1 MVIPRNWSRRAAA
14 TTAVALMAGAAVAA
28 GGAAA
33 SSARSAAASKASAAS
48 SRPAG
53 KITILVYGDSQNSVE
68 KWAVAQYNK
77 TAEGHQVKAVL
88 NTIPGA
94 NYQTKLQTIMST
106 SSAPDVFFNWGGGS
120 ILQFQKAGLLMPL
133 NSFFKANP
141 KLKSSFLP
149 AILNAAKIGGN
160 YYGVPM
166 RGTQPVVMFYNKSV
180 LSSDGVAV
188 PKTWSQLL
196 SAVSKLKS
204 KGVQV
209 PIALGGGDQWPT
221 LMWFEYMYDRVAG
234 PGLITDALAGKPALW
249 NSGGSKKALGAIKQL
264 IDAGGFGPSKSW
276 DSVKF
281 TAGQTA
287 QMMVNG
293 IAAFELMGSWD
304 YSTIQSQGS
313 TATGTN
319 PPNGPGAAFV
329 KAGKLGWA
337 AFPSVPGGKGNSGD
351 LAGNTE
357 NYYSVLKSTRYPQAV
372 ADFLKI
378 LYTPNFVKNELAI
391 GNLTTTT
398 NTPKL
403 ISGADAPWLRWQYQ
417 LVHRAP
423 AFQLSW
429 DQAWP
434 QTDSTTI
441 HTAVANYFDNLDS
454 AQFIKAMEGLK
465 SAG

>member
-1 MVIPRNWSRRAAA
+1 MVKSRKWLRHGAA
-14 TTAVALMAGAAVAA
+14 TTAIALVAGAAVAA
-28 GGAAA
+28 GAGA
-33 SSARSAAASKASAAS
+33 SSAKTVGSAAS

-68 KWAVAQYNK
+68 KYAVAQYNK
-77 TAEGHQVKAVL
+77 TAEGHKVKAVL

-120 ILQFQKAGLLMPL
+120 IEQFQKAGLLLPL

-149 AILNAAKIGGN
+149 SILGAAKIGAD
-160 YYGVPM
+160 YYGIPM
-166 RGTQPVVMFYNKSV
+166 RGTQPVVLFYNKSL
-180 LSSDGVAV
+180 LSQDGVSV
-188 PKTWSQLL
+188 PTTWNELLNDVKT
-196 SAVSKLKS
+196 LKS

-221 LMWFEYMYDRVAG
+221 QMWYEYLYDRVAG
-234 PGLITDALAGKPALW
+234 PSVVTDGLAGQKTVW
-249 NSGGSKKALGAIKQL
+249 NSAGSKAALNDIKQL
-264 IDAGGFGPSKSW
+264 INAGAFGPDKSW

-287 QMMVNG
+287 QMMVSG
-293 IAAFELMGSWD
+293 ISAFELMGSWD

-329 KAGKLGWA
+329 SAGKLGWA
-337 AFPSVPGGKGNSGD
+337 AFPTVPGGKGNSAD

-357 NYYSVLKSTRYPQAV
+357 NYYSVLKNTRYPQAV

-378 LYTPNFVKNELAI
+378 MYSPGFVKNELAI

-398 NTPKL
+398 NTPSL
-403 ISGADAPWLRWQYQ
+403 ISGADGTWLKWQYQ
-417 LVHRAP
+417 LVNHAP
-423 AFQLSW
+423 HFQLSW
-429 DQAWP
+429 DQAYP
-434 QTDSTTI
+434 QTDTNTI
-441 HTAVANYFDNLDS
+441 HTAVANYFDDLNS
-454 AQFIKAMEGLK
+454 GQFIKAMESLK
-465 SAG
+465 PAS

>member
-1 MVIPRNWSRRAAA
+1 MVIPSNWLRRGAA
-14 TTAVALMAGAAVAA
+14 TTAAALIAGAAVAS
-28 GGAAA
+28 A
-33 SSARSAAASKASAAS
+33 SSARTASAAA

-68 KWAVAQYNK
+68 KYAVAQYNK

-120 ILQFQKAGLLMPL
+120 IEQFQKAGLLLPL
-133 NSFFKANP
+133 NSFFKSNP

-149 AILNAAKIGGN
+149 SILGAAKIGPN
-160 YYGVPM
+160 YYGIPM
-166 RGTQPVVMFYNKSV
+166 RGTQPVVLFYNKS
-180 LSSDGVAV
+180 LLASDGISG
-188 PKTWSQLL
+188 PPTTWSQLL
-196 SAVSKLKS
+196 NDVKTLKS

-209 PIALGGGDQWPT
+209 PIADGGGDQWPT
-221 LMWFEYMYDRVAG
+221 QMWFEYLYDRVAG
-234 PGLITDALAGKPALW
+234 PSVVTDGLAGHKTVWNSAGSRKALAY
-249 NSGGSKKALGAIKQL
+249 IKQL
-264 IDAGGFGPSKSW
+264 IQAGAFGPSKSW

-287 QMMVNG
+287 QMMVQG
-293 IAAFELMGSWD
+293 IAGFELMGSWD

-329 KAGKLGWA
+329 SGGKLGWA
-337 AFPSVPGGKGNSGD
+337 AFPSVPGGKGNGND

-357 NYYSVLKSTRYPQAV
+357 NYYSVLKDTRYPQAV
-372 ADFLKI
+372 ADFLKVM
-378 LYTPNFVKNELAI
+378 YTPGFVKNELKI
-391 GNLTTTT
+391 GNLTTTK
-398 NTPKL
+398 NTPSL
-403 ISGADAPWLRWQYQ
+403 ISGADASWLKWQYQ
-417 LVHRAP
+417 LVNHAP

-429 DQAWP
+429 DQAYP
-434 QTDSTTI
+434 QTDTTTI
-441 HTAVANYFDNLDS
+441 HTAVANYFDNLN
-454 AQFIKAMEGLK
+454 AGQFIKAMESLK
-465 SAG
+465 PAS

>member
-1 MVIPRNWSRRAAA
+1 MVKSRKWLRHGAAR
-14 TTAVALMAGAAVAA
+14 TAIALVAGAAVAA
-28 GGAAA
+28 GAGA
-33 SSARSAAASKASAAS
+33 SSAKTVGSAAS

-68 KWAVAQYNK
+68 KYAVAQYNK
-77 TAEGHQVKAVL
+77 TAEGHKVKAVL

-120 ILQFQKAGLLMPL
+120 IEQFQKAGLLLTL

-149 AILNAAKIGGN
+149 SILGAAKIGAD
-160 YYGVPM
+160 YYGIPM
-166 RGTQPVVMFYNKSV
+166 RGTQPVVLFYNKSL
-180 LSSDGVAV
+180 LSQDGVSV
-188 PKTWSQLL
+188 PTTWNDLLNDVKT
-196 SAVSKLKS
+196 LKS

-221 LMWFEYMYDRVAG
+221 QMWYEYLYDRVAG
-234 PGLITDALAGKPALW
+234 PSVVTDGLAGQKTVWNSAGSKAALAD
-249 NSGGSKKALGAIKQL
+249 IKQL
-264 IDAGGFGPSKSW
+264 INAGAFGPDKSW

-287 QMMVNG
+287 QMMVSG
-293 IAAFELMGSWD
+293 ISAFELMGSWD

-313 TATGTN
+313 TATGTH

-329 KAGKLGWA
+329 SAGKLGWA
-337 AFPSVPGGKGNSGD
+337 AFPSVPGGKGNSAD

-357 NYYSVLKSTRYPQAV
+357 NYYSVLKNTRYPQAV

-378 LYTPNFVKNELAI
+378 MYSPGFVKNELAI

-398 NTPKL
+398 NTPSL
-403 ISGADAPWLRWQYQ
+403 ISGADASWLKWQYQ
-417 LVHRAP
+417 LVNHAP
-423 AFQLSW
+423 HFQLSW
-429 DQAWP
+429 DQAYP
-434 QTDSTTI
+434 QTDTNTI
-441 HTAVANYFDNLDS
+441 HTAVANYFDDLNS
-454 AQFIKAMEGLK
+454 GQFIKAMESLK
-465 SAG
+465 PAS

>member
-1 MVIPRNWSRRAAA
+1 MVKSRKWLRHGAA
-14 TTAVALMAGAAVAA
+14 TTAIALAAGAAVAA
-28 GGAAA
+28 GAGA
-33 SSARSAAASKASAAS
+33 SSAKTVGSAAS

-53 KITILVYGDSQNSVE
+53 KITILAYGDAQNSVE
-68 KWAVAQYNK
+68 KYAVAQYNK
-77 TAEGHQVKAVL
+77 TAEGHKVKAVL

-120 ILQFQKAGLLMPL
+120 IEQFQKAGLLLPL

-149 AILNAAKIGGN
+149 SILGAAKIGAD
-160 YYGVPM
+160 YYGIPM
-166 RGTQPVVMFYNKSV
+166 RGTQPVVLFYNKSL
-180 LSSDGVAV
+180 LSQDGVSV
-188 PKTWSQLL
+188 PTTWNELLNDVKT
-196 SAVSKLKS
+196 LKS

-221 LMWFEYMYDRVAG
+221 QMWYEYLYDRVAG
-234 PGLITDALAGKPALW
+234 PSVVTDGLAGQKTVW
-249 NSGGSKKALGAIKQL
+249 NAAGSKAALGDIKQL
-264 IDAGGFGPSKSW
+264 INAGAFGPDKSW

-287 QMMVNG
+287 QMMVSG
-293 IAAFELMGSWD
+293 ISAFELMGSWD

-329 KAGKLGWA
+329 SAGKLGWA
-337 AFPSVPGGKGNSGD
+337 AFPSVPGGKGNSAD

-357 NYYSVLKSTRYPQAV
+357 NYYSVLKNTRYPQAV

-378 LYTPNFVKNELAI
+378 MYSPGFVKNELAI

-398 NTPKL
+398 NTPSL
-403 ISGADAPWLRWQYQ
+403 ISGADASWLKWQYQ
-417 LVHRAP
+417 LVNHAP
-423 AFQLSW
+423 HFQLSW
-429 DQAWP
+429 DQAYP
-434 QTDSTTI
+434 QTDTNTI
-441 HTAVANYFDNLDS
+441 HTAVANYFDDLNS
-454 AQFIKAMEGLK
+454 GQFIKAMESLK
-465 SAG
+465 PAS

>member
-1 MVIPRNWSRRAAA
+1 MVKSRKWLRHGAA
-14 TTAVALMAGAAVAA
+14 TTAIALVAGAAVAA
-28 GGAAA
+28 GAGA
-33 SSARSAAASKASAAS
+33 SSAKTVGSVAS

-53 KITILVYGDSQNSVE
+53 KITILVYGDAQNSVE
-68 KWAVAQYNK
+68 KYAVAQYNK
-77 TAEGHQVKAVL
+77 TAEGHKVKAVL

-120 ILQFQKAGLLMPL
+120 IEQFQKAGLLLPL

-149 AILNAAKIGGN
+149 SILGAAKIGAD
-160 YYGVPM
+160 YYGIPM
-166 RGTQPVVMFYNKSV
+166 RGTQPVVLFYNKAL
-180 LSSDGVAV
+180 LSQDGVSV
-188 PKTWSQLL
+188 PTTWNDLLNDVKT
-196 SAVSKLKS
+196 LKS

-221 LMWFEYMYDRVAG
+221 QMWYEYLYDRVAG
-234 PGLITDALAGKPALW
+234 PSVVTDGLAGQKTVWNSAGSKAALAE
-249 NSGGSKKALGAIKQL
+249 IKQL
-264 IDAGGFGPSKSW
+264 INAGAFGPDKSW

-287 QMMVNG
+287 QMMVSG
-293 IAAFELMGSWD
+293 ISAFELMGSWD

-329 KAGKLGWA
+329 SAGKLGWA
-337 AFPSVPGGKGNSGD
+337 AFPSVPGGKGNSAD

-357 NYYSVLKSTRYPQAV
+357 NYYSVLKNTRYPQAV

-378 LYTPNFVKNELAI
+378 MYSPGFVKNELAI

-398 NTPKL
+398 NTPSL
-403 ISGADAPWLRWQYQ
+403 ISGADATWLKWQYQ
-417 LVHRAP
+417 LVNHAP
-423 AFQLSW
+423 HFQLSW
-429 DQAWP
+429 DQAYP
-434 QTDSTTI
+434 QTDTNTI
-441 HTAVANYFDNLDS
+441 HTAVANYFDDLNS
-454 AQFIKAMEGLK
+454 GQFIKAMESLK
-465 SAG
+465 PAS